1 MSGPAGRGWPPRGSA
16 GPGAR
21 ADTGPPEHRI
31 SVRARL
37 TLLYG
42 AMFYGAGVAL
52 LLVTYLLVRSIMS
65 NVMVFDQFGQQLPQ
79 NYRAQVINSVMH
91 RLLLQSV
98 IALVVIGVAAIVV
111 GYVVAGRALAPL
123 QRVTATAR
131 RLSESTL
138 HQRIALEGPEDEIKE
153 LADTFDAMLERLA
166 RAFDSQR
173 RFVANASHELRT
185 PLTINRTLLEVALAD
200 PQSSEDLKVV
210 GRTLLATNA
219 RHQRLIDGLLLLAR
233 SERGL
238 EARTSL
244 DLSDVAHSA
253 LVTIRPT
260 LAAAGLSLDEELA
273 PAPTV
278 GEPVLLE
285 HLVHNLLDNA
295 VKYNCDGGTVWLR
308 TWSHDGSSFVYVANT
323 GPAVA
328 PYDIPRL
335 FEPFRRLAEDR
346 VGSERG
352 AGLGLSIV
360 ASVVRA
366 HAGGISAVPRPGGG
380 LEITVR
386 MNSGSA
392 ELAVP
397 AEPIGSAAPIP
408 RGNAA
413 AAGRAPGDVAPGDVA
428 SRDVASRD
436 VAPRDVAPGTAI
448 RGSRAAG
455 G

>member
-1 MSGPAGRGWPPRGSA
+1 VPAGAPVR
-16 GPGAR
+16 
-21 ADTGPPEHRI
+21 RI
-31 SVRARL
+31 SVRTRL

-42 AMFYGAGVAL
+42 GTFFGAGVAL
-52 LLVTYLLVRSIMS
+52 LIVTYLLVRGIMS
-65 NVMVFDQFGQQLPQ
+65 TVLVIGPFGEVPASD
-79 NYRAQVINSVMH
+79 RAAFIDEVMH
-91 RLLLQSV
+91 RLLIRSIL
-98 IALVVIGVAAIVV
+98 ALVVIGLLAIVL

-200 PQSSEDLKVV
+200 PQASEDLKVV

-238 EARTSL
+238 DTRTQV

-253 LVTIRPT
+253 LATVRPA
-260 LAAAGLSLDEELA
+260 LASAGLSLDEELA
-273 PAPTV
+273 PAPTA

-285 HLVHNLLDNA
+285 HLVRNLLDNA
-295 VKYNCDGGTVWLR
+295 VKYNCDDGTVWLR
-308 TWSHDGSSFVYVANT
+308 TWTYDDGSFAYVANT
-323 GPAVA
+323 GPTIA

-360 ASVVRA
+360 SSVVRA
-366 HAGGISAVPRPGGG
+366 HAGAISAIPRPGGG

-386 MNSGSA
+386 MPA
-392 ELAVP
+392 AP
-397 AEPIGSAAPIP
+397 AEQSVSADPM
-408 RGNAA
+408 A
-413 AAGRAPGDVAPGDVA
+413 AAGNGIRMRPD
-428 SRDVASRD
+428 
-436 VAPRDVAPGTAI
+436 GTGMPQ
-448 RGSRAAG
+448 GSGSLAAG
-455 G
+455 GSVTGGSTGGSDTIEFGRRARANRRADGPR

>member
-1 MSGPAGRGWPPRGSA
+1 MSGPAGDG
-16 GPGAR
+16 
-21 ADTGPPEHRI
+21 GPPAHRI

-42 AMFYGAGVAL
+42 AMFYGAGVVL
-52 LLVTYLLVRSIMS
+52 VLVTYLLVRSIMS
-65 NVMVFDQFGQQLPQ
+65 NVMVVGQFGQQLPED
-79 NYRAQVINSVMH
+79 YRAQVINSVMH
-91 RLLLQSV
+91 RLLLQSLV
-98 IALVVIGVAAIVV
+98 ALVAIGVVAIVV

-200 PQSSEDLKVV
+200 PQASEDLKVV

-238 EARTSL
+238 DARTSV

-253 LVTIRPT
+253 LATVRPA
-260 LAAAGLSLDEELA
+260 LAAAGLTLDEELA
-273 PAPTV
+273 PAPTA

-308 TWSHDGSSFVYVANT
+308 TWSHDGNSFVYVANT
-323 GPAVA
+323 GPTVA

-386 MNSGSA
+386 MHDG
-392 ELAVP
+392 P
-397 AEPIGSAAPIP
+397 AEPPLATAQPLGAAATVP
-408 RGNAA
+408 RSSAA
-413 AAGRAPGDVAPGDVA
+413 AAGQTQALPSGET
-428 SRDVASRD
+428 SRPAT
-436 VAPRDVAPGTAI
+436 G
-448 RGSRAAG
+448 
-455 G
+455 

>member
-1 MSGPAGRGWPPRGSA
+1 MSGVAGHG
-16 GPGAR
+16 GA
-21 ADTGPPEHRI
+21 PVHRI

-42 AMFYGAGVAL
+42 AMFYGAGVVL

-65 NVMVFDQFGQQLPQ
+65 GVMVVGPFGDVSAAD
-79 NYRAQVINSVMH
+79 RAAFIDSVMH
-91 RLLLQSV
+91 RLLFES
-98 IALVVIGVAAIVV
+98 IFALVAIGVVAIVV

-200 PQSSEDLKVV
+200 PQASEDLKVV

-238 EARTSL
+238 DTRTAV

-253 LVTIRPT
+253 LTTVRPA
-260 LAAAGLSLDEELA
+260 LAAAGLTLDEELA
-273 PAPTV
+273 AAPTA

-295 VKYNCDGGTVWLR
+295 VKYNCEGGTVWLR
-308 TWSHDGSSFVYVANT
+308 TWSHDGGSFVYVANT
-323 GPAVA
+323 GPTVA

-352 AGLGLSIV
+352 AGLGLSIA

-366 HAGGISAVPRPGGG
+366 HAGVINAVPRPGGG

-386 MNSGSA
+386 MQAGSA
-392 ELAVP
+392 QPPIAP
-397 AEPIGSAAPIP
+397 AEPLS
-408 RGNAA
+408 AA
-413 AAGRAPGDVAPGDVA
+413 AAGPRLSGDNAGIPAAPGGVP
-428 SRDVASRD
+428 
-436 VAPRDVAPGTAI
+436 
-448 RGSRAAG
+448 AG
-455 G
+455 GTS